1 MRAAMPKVLQ
11 NLLEGFIA
19 LQYVQNIVA
28 TAASES
34 DIYKLP
40 DPAECHIPEYPG
52 NAFPGSG
59 DNC

>member
-28 TAASES
+28 LVQVRGATILFYGRLYTIS
-34 DIYKLP
+34 D
-40 DPAECHIPEYPG
+40 AG
-52 NAFPGSG
+52 TSG
-59 DNC
+59 EDNSTR